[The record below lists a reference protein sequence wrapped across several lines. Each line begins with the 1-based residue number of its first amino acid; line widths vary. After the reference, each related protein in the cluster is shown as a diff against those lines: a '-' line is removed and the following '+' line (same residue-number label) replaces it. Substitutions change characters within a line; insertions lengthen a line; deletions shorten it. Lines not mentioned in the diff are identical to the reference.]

1 MTGSEDQGLRFNV
14 LGSLECLADG
24 HRIKLG
30 GPLQE
35 RILTS
40 LLLEPGRTVPI
51 ERLIE
56 TAWGEAAPDTA
67 KPQVRKAI
75 ADLRRRLPG
84 GPALIVTEDAGYR
97 GALEPLQVDLHLFSQ
112 HVQKAASDRAAGE
125 PGAAAGELR
134 KALALWRGPVLN
146 GTGGAVLDAASTV
159 VEERRLAAVEEL
171 FALRLQ
177 LGEDSDLVSEIREF
191 ADAYPLREGLRAQLM
206 LALYR
211 AGRQAEALHEYAAV
225 RDLLDEELGIS
236 PCPEL
241 AGLFE
246 KILRASPELDAPAP
260 ARPAPAPRPSD
271 GPRVAEKAP
280 CTLPYD
286 LPDFTGRHLELQTLL
301 DRGQP
306 GEGVRILAVDG
317 MGGVGKTTLI
327 MRAAHR
333 LAAAYP
339 DGQLYLDLRGF
350 TPGEQ
355 PLAPEE
361 ATRILLRALGTP
373 DNAVPDDAW
382 SRLAMWQAASASR
395 RLLLVLDNAAD
406 AGQIRPL
413 LPAASQCLV
422 LVASRRRLLDLDG
435 AHWTSLGTLPP
446 RDSATLLTR
455 TLGEERVAADP
466 EAAKSLATL
475 CGHLPLALRIAT
487 ARLHNRPRWSLQYF
501 VDRLR
506 EEDALLTELRSTER
520 SVATT
525 IQLSY
530 ESLGDRHRRAF
541 RLLGVHPGPNFDPH
555 AAAALTDL
563 TPKDAEQMLE
573 DLLDSQL
580 LQQHE
585 AGRYSFHDLI
595 RSFAL
600 SLWDDSARHEKDTA
614 VGRLMNYYLR
624 ATNEACRI
632 LFPGLRQY
640 ASAPTGDAP
649 GLPAFRD
656 AQTAR
661 RWYDRESRG
670 LQATVRLGQK
680 HDFHR
685 LASYLARNTV
695 LHLHAQGAIWDF
707 RKLAE
712 VAVSAAR
719 RAADTQALCLSLAN
733 LASAHQILGEF
744 RSATEA
750 AEEGLRVARSHGDTV
765 SEAAFL
771 DLLGWAHIVLGSLSE
786 GYDLLLRGIGLHRE
800 FGNIRR
806 ESIALCN
813 LSTLHL
819 WQGRNAEAIAAAERA
834 VLLCQEVGEQ
844 EHEVAA
850 LNDLVIAH
858 LDRGDDASAQRHLDR
873 ALTLGEHS
881 AMPRNRAM
889 SLALRALLH
898 QRGGQGGKRDDG
910 GGDGRGDE
918 VMTYV
923 DQALALVGPLGT
935 VTWQCEVENIAG
947 LVHQRGGN
955 HDRALGLH
963 RSAHQRALDIGY
975 RMGMAQGLHGMAKA
989 EQSLGNH
996 EIAREHLRSAEEL
1009 FAAMN
1014 IPRAILGSSDHAP
1027 VCCTLGS
1034 FCCGTQ
1040 AQDKGR

>member
-1 MTGSEDQGLRFNV
+1 MTAAENRGLRFNV

-40 LLLEPGRTVPI
+40 LLLESGRTVPI

-56 TAWGEAAPDTA
+56 TAWGETSPDTA
-67 KPQVRKAI
+67 KQQVRKAI
-75 ADLRRRLPG
+75 ADLRRRIPD

-97 GALEPLQVDLHLFSQ
+97 VSVQPLQVDLHLFSR
-112 HVQKAASDRAAGE
+112 HVQTAASGRCDGE
-125 PGAAAGELR
+125 VGAAVGELR

-146 GTGGAVLDAASTV
+146 GTGGPVLDAASTV
-159 VEERRLAAVEEL
+159 LEERRLAAVEE
-171 FALRLQ
+171 FFSLRLQ
-177 LGEDSDLVSEIREF
+177 LGEDSDLVSEVREF

-225 RDLLDEELGIS
+225 RDLLAEELGIS
-236 PCPEL
+236 PCPDL
-241 AGLFE
+241 ADLFE
-246 KILRASPELDAPAP
+246 KILRASPELDT
-260 ARPAPAPRPSD
+260 PAPAPSPPALLPPEGARA
-271 GPRVAEKAP
+271 AESAP
-280 CTLPYD
+280 CTLPYE
-286 LPDFTGRHLELQTLL
+286 LPDFTGRHLELRYLL
-301 DRGQP
+301 DRGQA
-306 GEGVRILAVDG
+306 GEGVRIVAVDG
-317 MGGVGKTTLI
+317 MGGAGKTTLI
-327 MRAAHR
+327 VRAAHR
-333 LAAAYP
+333 LAASYP
-339 DGQLYLDLRGF
+339 DGQLYIDLRGF
-350 TPGEQ
+350 TPGER

-373 DNAVPDDAW
+373 GSAVPDDAE

-395 RLLLVLDNAAD
+395 RLLLVLDNAAE
-406 AGQIRPL
+406 AAQIRPL
-413 LPAASQCLV
+413 LPVTSECLV
-422 LVASRRRLLDLDG
+422 LLASRCRLLDLDG
-435 AHWTSLGTLPP
+435 AHWISLGTLAPQ
-446 RDSATLLTR
+446 DSAALLAR

-466 EAAKSLATL
+466 EAAESLAAL

-487 ARLHNRPRWSLQYF
+487 ARLHNRPRWTLQYF

-530 ESLGDRHRRAF
+530 EALGAEHRRAF
-541 RLLGVHPGPNFDPH
+541 MLLGVHPGPNFDPH
-555 AAAALTDL
+555 AAAALTDM

-595 RSFAL
+595 RSFAR
-600 SLWDDSARHEKDTA
+600 SLWDDSVRHEKDTA
-614 VGRLMNYYLR
+614 VGRLLNYYMG

-640 ASAPTGDAP
+640 ASAPAGNAP
-649 GLPAFRD
+649 GLPAFGD
-656 AQTAR
+656 AQAAR

-670 LQATVRLGQK
+670 LQAAVRLGQR

-695 LHLHAQGAIWDF
+695 LHLHAQGAIQDF
-707 RKLAE
+707 RELAE
-712 VAVSAAR
+712 VAVAAAR
-719 RAADTQALCLSLAN
+719 RAADSQALCLSLAN

-744 RSATEA
+744 RAATEV
-750 AEEGLRVARSHGDTV
+750 AEEGLRVAGQYGDPV

-800 FGNIRR
+800 FGTLRR

-819 WQGRNAEAIAAAERA
+819 WQGRTAEAIAAAERA
-834 VLLCQEVGEQ
+834 VMLCQEVGER

-858 LDRGDDASAQRHLDR
+858 LDGGDDASAQRYLDR
-873 ALTLGEHS
+873 ALALGEDS

-889 SLALRALLH
+889 SLALRAVLH
-898 QRGGQGGKRDDG
+898 QRNGQ
-910 GGDGRGDE
+910 GDE
-918 VMTYV
+918 VMTCIE
-923 DQALALVGPLGT
+923 QALALVGPLGT

-947 LVHQRGGN
+947 LVHQRGGD

-963 RSAHQRALDIGY
+963 RSAHQRALGIEY
-975 RMGMAQGLHGMAKA
+975 RMGMAHGLHGMAKA
-989 EQSLGNH
+989 EKSLGRH
-996 EIAREHLRSAEEL
+996 EAAREHLRSAEEL

-1014 IPRAILGSSDHAP
+1014 IPRAILGSPDRAP
-1027 VCCTLGS
+1027 VRCTVGS
-1034 FCCGTQ
+1034 FCCSTQ
-1040 AQDKGR
+1040 AQDTGQ

>member
-1 MTGSEDQGLRFNV
+1 MGAERRGLRFNV
-14 LGSLECLADG
+14 LGSLECLVDG

-40 LLLEPGRTVPI
+40 LLLESGRTVSI
-51 ERLIE
+51 DRLAE
-56 TAWGEAAPDTA
+56 TAWGESAPDTA
-67 KPQVRKAI
+67 KQQVRKAI
-75 ADLRRRLPG
+75 ADLRRRIPE

-97 GALEPLQVDLHLFSQ
+97 VSVEPLQVDLHLFSR
-112 HVQKAASDRAAGE
+112 HVQKATSDRSEGE
-125 PGAAAGELR
+125 FSAAAGELR
-134 KALALWRGPVLN
+134 KALELWRGPVLN
-146 GTGGAVLDAASTV
+146 GTGGPVLGAASTV
-159 VEERRLAAVEEL
+159 LEERRLAAVEEL

-177 LGEDSDLVSEIREF
+177 LGEDSGIVSEIREF

-211 AGRQAEALHEYAAV
+211 AGRQAEALHEYAAM
-225 RDLLDEELGIS
+225 RDLLAEELGIS
-236 PCPEL
+236 PCPDL

-246 KILRASPELDAPAP
+246 KILRASPELDTPAQAPSAP
-260 ARPAPAPRPSD
+260 SPRPSED
-271 GPRVAEKAP
+271 GARAPENAP
-280 CTLPYD
+280 CTLPYE
-286 LPDFTGRHLELQTLL
+286 LPDFTGRHLELRFLL
-301 DRGQP
+301 DRGQA
-306 GEGVRILAVDG
+306 GEGARIVAVDG
-317 MGGVGKTTLI
+317 MGGAGKTTLI
-327 MRAAHR
+327 VRAAHR
-333 LAAAYP
+333 LAASYP
-339 DGQLYLDLRGF
+339 DGQLYIDLRGF
-350 TPGEQ
+350 TPGEH

-361 ATRILLRALGTP
+361 ATRILLRSLGTP
-373 DNAVPDDAW
+373 DSAIPDDTEN
-382 SRLAMWQAASASR
+382 RLAMWQAASASR
-395 RLLLVLDNAAD
+395 RLLLVLDNAAE
-406 AGQIRPL
+406 AAQIRPL
-413 LPAASQCLV
+413 LPVTSACLV
-422 LVASRRRLLDLDG
+422 LVASRCRLLDLDG
-435 AHWTSLGTLPP
+435 AHWISVGTLAPQ
-446 RDSATLLTR
+446 DSADLLTR

-487 ARLHNRPRWSLQYF
+487 ARLHNRPRWTLQYF

-530 ESLGDRHRRAF
+530 EALGEEHRRAF
-541 RLLGVHPGPNFDPH
+541 MLLGVHPGPNFDPH
-555 AAAALTDL
+555 AAAALTGM

-595 RSFAL
+595 RSFAR
-600 SLWDDSARHEKDTA
+600 SLWDDSVRHEKDTA
-614 VGRLMNYYLR
+614 VGRLLNYYLG

-632 LFPGLRQY
+632 LFPGLRQC
-640 ASAPTGDAP
+640 ASAPTGNAP
-649 GLPAFRD
+649 GLPAFGD

-661 RWYDRESRG
+661 RWYDQESRG
-670 LQATVRLGQK
+670 LQASVRLGQK

-695 LHLHAQGAIWDF
+695 LHLHAQGAIRDF
-707 RKLAE
+707 RELAE
-712 VAVSAAR
+712 VAVAAAR

-744 RSATEA
+744 QLATEA
-750 AEEGLRVARSHGDTV
+750 AEEGLRVARSHGDSV

-786 GYDLLLRGIGLHRE
+786 GYDLLLRGIRLHRE
-800 FGNIRR
+800 FGTLRR

-819 WQGRNAEAIAAAERA
+819 WQGRVTEAIAAAERA
-834 VLLCQEVGEQ
+834 VMLCQEVGEQ

-858 LDRGDDASAQRHLDR
+858 LDGGDDASAQRYLDR
-873 ALTLGEHS
+873 ALALGEES
-881 AMPRNRAM
+881 VMPRNRAM
-889 SLALRALLH
+889 SLALRAVLH
-898 QRGGQGGKRDDG
+898 QRNGQ
-910 GGDGRGDE
+910 GDE
-918 VMTYV
+918 VMTHI
-923 DQALALVGPLGT
+923 DQALALVSPLGT

-947 LVHQRGGN
+947 LVHQRGGD
-955 HDRALGLH
+955 HEKALGLH
-963 RSAHQRALDIGY
+963 RSAHQRALSIGY
-975 RMGMAQGLHGMAKA
+975 RMGVAHGLHGMAKA
-989 EQSLGNH
+989 EQSLGRH
-996 EIAREHLRSAEEL
+996 DVAQEHLRSAEEL

-1014 IPRAILGSSDHAP
+1014 IPRAVLGSPDRAP
-1027 VCCTLGS
+1027 VCCTPGS
-1034 FCCGTQ
+1034 FCCSTQ
-1040 AQDKGR
+1040 ASGVSQ